1 MAARPGVHMKPAL
14 SWGRTF
20 RFEQLV
26 ETVSSRDAR
35 VQGRGNF
42 LPYGLGRSYGDS
54 CLNENGTLLS
64 TRKLH
69 RILALDEK
77 KGTLEVE
84 AGATVAECLEY
95 LVPRG
100 WFLPVVPGT
109 KHVTIGG
116 AIANDIHG
124 KNHHRQGTF
133 GCHVASFEL
142 RRSDESFL
150 TCSLSQNESLFRAT
164 IGGLG
169 LTGLITKA
177 TIRLKRITSSEL
189 QSETIRCA
197 TLNEVLDGLEASDK
211 DFEYTVAWLD
221 VLSKGKNLGRGI
233 LMRAN
238 HTNKSRNTS
247 AKRPSRL
254 NVPFEFPFR
263 PLNRLT
269 VKLFNTVYYW
279 RHWKRR
285 RTQLVNYDPFFF
297 PLDSVQNWNRIYGK
311 AGFFQYQLVVPLSSR
326 PALENILAQIAHAS
340 SGSFLCVLK
349 KFGPKKSPGLL
360 SFPMEGYTL
369 AVDFPNL
376 GEKTRRLLSSW
387 DAIVEQAGG
396 RLYPAKDALMT
407 GALFRSSYPHWKEII
422 ESVDPNFSSSF
433 WRRVTK

>member
-1 MAARPGVHMKPAL
+1 MKPAL

-20 RFEQLV
+20 RFDQKVQAIPFRE
-26 ETVSSRDAR
+26 AR

-64 TRKLH
+64 TRRLH
-69 RILALDEK
+69 KFLSLDEA

-84 AGATVAECLEY
+84 AGATLAECLEY

-109 KHVTIGG
+109 KFVTIGG

-124 KNHHRQGTF
+124 KNHHQEGTF
-133 GCHVASFEL
+133 GCHVESFEL
-142 RRSDESFL
+142 RRSDQTFL
-150 TCSLSQNESLFRAT
+150 NCSLKENESLFRAT

-177 TIRLKRITSSEL
+177 TIRLKKINSAKL
-189 QSETIRCA
+189 NSETIRCA
-197 TLNEVLDGLEASDK
+197 NLTELLDGLEASDQ

-221 VLSKGKNLGRGI
+221 VLSKGKHLGRGI

-238 HTNKSRNTS
+238 HATAPEKVVAPKT
-247 AKRPSRL
+247 AKL

-263 PLNRLT
+263 PLNRFT
-269 VKLFNTVYYW
+269 VKIFNTLYYL
-279 RHWKRR
+279 RHFRKR
-285 RTQLVNYDPFFF
+285 RTQLVDYDPFFF
-297 PLDSVQNWNRIYGK
+297 PLDSVRNWNRIYGK
-311 AGFFQYQLVVPLSSR
+311 DGFFQYQFVIPLTER
-326 PALENILAQIAHAS
+326 KALETILSEIANS
-340 SGSFLCVLK
+340 KSGSFLCVLK
-349 KFGPKKSPGLL
+349 KFGAKKSPGLL
-360 SFPMEGYTL
+360 SFPTEGYTL

-376 GEKTRRLLSSW
+376 GEATRKLLASW
-387 DAIVEQAGG
+387 DGIVKQAGG
-396 RLYPAKDALMT
+396 RLYPAKDSLMT
-407 GALFRSSYPHWKEII
+407 AGLFQTSYPNWKKII
-422 ESVDPNFSSSF
+422 ESMDPNFSSSF